1 MKGFALSNKIL
12 PFLVVSSIKPDNA
25 APSLHLHYR
34 DFITTT
40 DCSAPVLRIG
50 TLILM
55 GPPLGFLPWHRN
67 DRFPRSTQEPDS
79 RSRHLYAGRRP
90 GSKQDS
96 PELIPEYQQ
105 PPVLTSSLS
114 FRHLISG
121 SLALASLI
129 IPDLVLRG
137 LFLNAHHPGSLP
149 AQLKVVWNLLLKVD
163 SEGPTLISCAAPHFG
178 V

>member
-1 MKGFALSNKIL
+1 MVFRNVLTIQFDLSETYDCRNIPFLLPPHELSGSKGFALSNKIL
-12 PFLVVSSIKPDNA
+12 PFFLVVLSIKLNNA

-40 DCSAPVLRIG
+40 GCSAPVLRIV

-55 GPPLGFLPWHRN
+55 GPPLGFLPYHRN
-67 DRFPRSTQEPDS
+67 DKFPRSTQEPDS

-96 PELIPEYQQ
+96 PGLIPEYHK

-121 SLALASLI
+121 SLALASL
-129 IPDLVLRG
+129 
-137 LFLNAHHPGSLP
+137 NH
-149 AQLKVVWNLLLKVD
+149 
-163 SEGPTLISCAAPHFG
+163 T
-178 V
+178 

>member
-1 MKGFALSNKIL
+1 
-12 PFLVVSSIKPDNA
+12 
-25 APSLHLHYR
+25 
-34 DFITTT
+34 
-40 DCSAPVLRIG
+40 
-50 TLILM
+50 M
-55 GPPLGFLPWHRN
+55 GPPLGFLPYHRN

-149 AQLKVVWNLLLKVD
+149 AQLKVVWSLLLQAD
-163 SEGPTLISCAAPHFG
+163 SEGPPLISRAVAHAYYSKRPRGALTCQYMQLKRSSDMVRILGGSTATCQCVVAG
-178 V
+178 A

>member
-1 MKGFALSNKIL
+1 
-12 PFLVVSSIKPDNA
+12 
-25 APSLHLHYR
+25 
-34 DFITTT
+34 
-40 DCSAPVLRIG
+40 
-50 TLILM
+50 M

-96 PELIPEYQQ
+96 PGLIPEYQQ

-149 AQLKVVWNLLLKVD
+149 AQLKVVWNLLLKSRFRGTYPHLLCSTALWSIKPFGAFVAHCWQDILTLLHGLFQIVD
-163 SEGPTLISCAAPHFG
+163 I
-178 V
+178 